1 MSNKVNI
8 FIDKKSTSSLLTD
21 DNIKDLKIKI
31 NDLNNIYN
39 IIFNHLCYKKNINRS
54 WPVFDNVKTEIK
66 NKYADYLNMFCL
78 EDEPVVAPVVVAPAT
93 TPPTTATTATTGT
106 AAPATTPVPV
116 PIPSKKCKISMF
128 DDDKLRTVIN
138 SMEIDRFLNKVCM
151 YRRMSISGDISNVQ
165 VAGNYNFMQSNMS
178 YNDNFIDIAQLLR
191 EKKYLSGDDC
201 QFCDRWSNERNMYR
215 SVVKDLLVTQNMN
228 EILDLMNL
236 SVHLLPSAIL
246 NQNQY
251 QSFFSAIDEYK
262 IHKKMF

>member
-1 MSNKVNI
+1 
-8 FIDKKSTSSLLTD
+8 
-21 DNIKDLKIKI
+21 
-31 NDLNNIYN
+31 
-39 IIFNHLCYKKNINRS
+39 
-54 WPVFDNVKTEIK
+54 
-66 NKYADYLNMFCL
+66 
-78 EDEPVVAPVVVAPAT
+78 
-93 TPPTTATTATTGT
+93 
-106 AAPATTPVPV
+106 
-116 PIPSKKCKISMF
+116 
-128 DDDKLRTVIN
+128 
-138 SMEIDRFLNKVCM
+138 MEIDRFLNKVCM

-165 VAGNYNFMQSNMS
+165 VAGNYNFIQSNMS

-191 EKKYLSGDDC
+191 EKKYLSQHEC

-262 IHKKMF
+262 VHKKMF